1 VRITAVVFAVVFIGA
16 CGGQQIAA
24 GPVIGYVQGRGFSAG
39 WEAGGGPMRA
49 SAKNSSA
56 PEVPTQD
63 LFLRASGGMSWRPG
77 PAGSAEYDRIT
88 YLAWEPWLVVGGT
101 MGLYHSS
108 ASTRFDFLPGA
119 WEAAPWVIGAPRRN
133 LSTDFRYCSP
143 CYTVSLALGWRWSGA
158 SEFYLTPKLGILNGT
173 LMPFPYQDYA
183 D

>member
-1 VRITAVVFAVVFIGA
+1 MRSTALVLAFGWIAA

-39 WEAGGGPMRA
+39 WEAGGGPMHA
-49 SAKNSSA
+49 T
-56 PEVPTQD
+56 PEVEIYN

-77 PAGSAEYDRIT
+77 PVGSAEYERIT

-101 MGLYHSS
+101 MGLCHSS
-108 ASTRFDFLPGA
+108 ASGKVDGLFGA
-119 WEAAPWVIGAPRRN
+119 WEAAPWVIGAPRHT
-133 LSTDFRYCSP
+133 SIVDYRYCSP

-173 LMPFPYQDYA
+173 LMPFPYQNYA